1 LSTYIGFLL
10 FRREVIAFFSI
21 EGENKVIMAQVY
33 SLIGQQAKSLM
44 SKPDNVAQILKIKS
58 MLDVFHKV
66 LEIVDLD
73 SKSSQYTA
81 VLA

>member
-1 LSTYIGFLL
+1 
-10 FRREVIAFFSI
+10 
-21 EGENKVIMAQVY
+21 MAQVY